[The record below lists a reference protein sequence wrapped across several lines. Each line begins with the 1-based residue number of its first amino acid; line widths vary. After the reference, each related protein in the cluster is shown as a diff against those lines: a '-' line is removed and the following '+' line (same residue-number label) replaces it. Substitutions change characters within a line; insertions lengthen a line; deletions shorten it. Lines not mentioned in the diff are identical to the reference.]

1 MFRIFKKGESPMVI
15 QQKKYPMRK
24 KQYIFE
30 EGDEFIPSQAELAN
44 QGTLIKLPKA

>member
-1 MFRIFKKGESPMVI
+1 MKVRWSSNKKNN
-15 QQKKYPMRK
+15 PMRK